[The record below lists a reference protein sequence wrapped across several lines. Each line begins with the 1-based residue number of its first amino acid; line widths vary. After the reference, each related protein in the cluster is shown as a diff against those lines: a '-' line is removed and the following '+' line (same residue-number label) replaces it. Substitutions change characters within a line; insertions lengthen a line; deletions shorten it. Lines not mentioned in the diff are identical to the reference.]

1 MLSRKSQA
9 RRSQTQRSQNH
20 LRSPHDGSRT
30 ALRTALRWSNRFT
43 AAFLFSA
50 LLLGTTFSLNN
61 KRLTPAA
68 TATAYGVPGRISQLK
83 ASPSSRWIE
92 VQLNEQQILVWEG
105 NQVVYSSVISSG
117 SADRPTREGTFEIQ
131 SMHISA
137 RMRGGDYDVPDVPY
151 TMYYSGHYALH
162 GAYWHSNFGTPVSH
176 GCINLPI
183 VAADWIFSWAHVGT
197 PVIVH

>member
-1 MLSRKSQA
+1 M
-9 RRSQTQRSQNH
+9 
-20 LRSPHDGSRT
+20 
-30 ALRTALRWSNRFT
+30 
-43 AAFLFSA
+43 
-50 LLLGTTFSLNN
+50 
-61 KRLTPAA
+61 PAA
-68 TATAYGVPGRISQLK
+68 KANTYRTSSRISQLK
-83 ASPSSRWIE
+83 ATPRSRWIE

-105 NQVVYSSVISSG
+105 NQIVYSSVMSSG
-117 SADRPTREGTFEIQ
+117 TADRPTREGTFEIQ

-137 RMRGGDYDVPDVPY
+137 RMRGSDYDVPDVPY
-151 TMYYSGHYALH
+151 TMYYSGNYALH